1 MRALVLTNLYPP
13 HHYGG
18 YELLCHDTVAGWRA
32 SGHDVA
38 VVCSD
43 HRIAGVADG
52 DEIDVERSLRFYW
65 RDFELL
71 RPPPLQRLAIERSNR
86 AHWTKTLDRVQP
98 DVVSV
103 WNYGM
108 FGYPVLAEVVR
119 RDIPLVL
126 VIGDLWPCWGPS
138 FDRWTT
144 MFTRGRTRHLA
155 GRLVERLTGIATTL
169 PDLGSNSIVLPASEW
184 LRTRLE
190 RDSPF
195 HFQRM
200 EVVPHGF
207 STRDFPI
214 IEPRPDGDSQF
225 GWHLLLPGRLDDRKG
240 WRTAVRALGSLPE
253 ATLTLAGGGEAR
265 EVAAVRAVAEAVGA
279 ADRVEHVVV
288 ERAEMAALYRRADV
302 VLFPSEWNEPFGIV
316 GLEAMACAVPVVAT
330 GTGGSG
336 EYLTHESNCLL
347 FEKGDPDALA
357 AAVGRLAQ
365 DAGLRRRLVDAGRAT
380 AETYRAE
387 ATVRA
392 LEARHVAASEERTT
406 GGNRG

>member
-1 MRALVLTNLYPP
+1 MRAIVLTNLYPP

-18 YELLCHDTVAGWRA
+18 YELLCRDTVSGWRA
-32 SGHDVA
+32 RGHDVI

-52 DEIDVERSLRFYW
+52 DEPDIERKLKFYW

-71 RPPPLQRLAIERSNR
+71 RPPPHQRFAIERSN
-86 AHWTKTLDRVQP
+86 HTNWTSILDRVQP

-119 RDIPLVL
+119 RNIPMVL

-138 FDRWTT
+138 FDRWTS
-144 MFTRGRTRHLA
+144 MFTRGRARHLA
-155 GRLVERLTGIATTL
+155 GQLVERLTGIATTL
-169 PDLGSNSIVLPASEW
+169 PDLGSHATVLPASEW
-184 LRTRLE
+184 LRGRIE

-195 HFQRM
+195 HFRHL

-214 IEPRPDGDSQF
+214 VDPHDRANTPF
-225 GWHLLLPGRLDDRKG
+225 GWRLLLPGRLDDRKG
-240 WRTAVRALGSLPE
+240 WRTAVRALASLPE

-265 EVAAVRAVAEAVGA
+265 EIAAVRAVADAVGV

-288 ERAEMAALYRRADV
+288 ERAEMAALYCGADV

-336 EYLTHESNCLL
+336 EYLAHESNCLL

-357 AAVGRLAQ
+357 AAVRRLAGDSPLRQ
-365 DAGLRRRLVDAGRAT
+365 RLLDAGHAT
-380 AETYRAE
+380 AEAYRAE
-387 ATVRA
+387 TTVRA
-392 LEARHVAASEERTT
+392 LEARHVAASAARAKD
-406 GGNRG
+406 GRRA

>member
-18 YELLCHDTVAGWRA
+18 YELLCQDTVTGWRA
-32 SGHDVA
+32 RGHDVTVA
-38 VVCSD
+38 CSD
-43 HRIAGVADG
+43 HRIEGVVDG
-52 DEIDVERSLRFYW
+52 AEPDIERTLKFYW

-71 RPPPLQRLAIERSNR
+71 RPPVRQRFAIERSNH
-86 AHWTKTLDRVQP
+86 AHWTQLLDRVRP
-98 DVVSV
+98 EVVSV

-119 RDIPLVL
+119 RGIPLVL

-138 FDRWTT
+138 FDRWTM
-144 MFTRGRTRHLA
+144 MFKRGRARPMA
-155 GRLVERLTGIATTL
+155 GRVVERLSGIATTF
-169 PDLGSNSIVLPASEW
+169 PDLGTHSLVLPASEW
-184 LRTRLE
+184 LRTRIE

-195 HFQRM
+195 HFERV

-214 IEPRPDGDSQF
+214 LDPSAGSDAPF
-225 GWHLLLPGRLDDRKG
+225 GWRLLLPGRLDDRKG
-240 WRTAVRALGSLPE
+240 WRTAVRALASLPD

-265 EVAAVRAVAEAVGA
+265 EVAAVRAVADAVGA
-279 ADRVEHVVV
+279 GDRVEHVVV
-288 ERAEMAALYRRADV
+288 ERGEMAALYRRSDV

-336 EYLTHESNCLL
+336 EYLAHESNCLL
-347 FEKGDPDALA
+347 FEKADPDALA
-357 AAVGRLAQ
+357 AAVQRLAD
-365 DAGLRRRLVDAGRAT
+365 DAALRRRLVDAGHAT
-380 AETYRAE
+380 AEAYRAE
-387 ATVRA
+387 ATVLA
-392 LEARHVAASEERTT
+392 LEERHVAETRP
-406 GGNRG
+406 